1 MLIATSP
8 AMQAVLADAHAFSP
22 SKNPIVLVGATGTGK
37 GMVARY
43 IHDISAGAGAPF
55 VVVNGPELGDGLIRD
70 TLFGH
75 EPGAFTGAVGSRK
88 GLVAV
93 AAKGTLFIDEL
104 GDMPRRVQ
112 AYFLRLIQ
120 DRRWMSAGS
129 SMEQVMT
136 CRVIVALQEHP
147 ALLMAEK
154 RMMAD
159 LRFRFGDL
167 VIQVPRLA
175 EHAEDIPEL
184 ASHFFSELRQLHDP
198 ESDRP
203 PLTFSPETLAA
214 LVAFDWPGNIRELEK
229 VAEHG
234 YLRGRARRASRVAPA
249 DLPSR
254 LTLEPIKLTPTQ
266 RQIVV
271 RWYFPADAAPRITR
285 GALADALGVSP
296 GTVDNDRAALRD
308 QSGDPEGPSGAAASA

>member
-8 AMQAVLADAHAFSP
+8 AMQAVLADAQAFSP
-22 SKNPIVLVGATGTGK
+22 SKNSIVLVGATGTGK

-198 ESDRP
+198 ESDRL

-234 YLRGRARRASRVAPA
+234 YLRARARRASCVAPT
-249 DLPSR
+249 DLPGR
-254 LTLEPIKLTPTQ
+254 LTEHPIRLTPTQ

-271 RWYFPADAAPRITR
+271 RWYFPAGAAPRITR

-308 QSGDPEGPSGAAASA
+308 QPGHPEGPSGSAASA